1 MQYPIHRF
9 LIQLSL
15 VIFLFAITGCD
26 TEEEVKEEYDKYTF
40 DPQVISKLPL
50 YDSLAT
56 AIIENFP
63 AFQKYINADD
73 SYRSFRYMPFVTDDP
88 DVYIKLPK
96 AAAPN
101 IDPHFNRL
109 GKDFIYGFDIFKDS
123 SIKFF
128 VRTKYVSKSQIDINE
143 NLSYFATGNMRRR
156 KFPEKDSVLNNHW
169 QYWIQFSKRDLF

>member
-1 MQYPIHRF
+1 MQYPVHRF
-9 LIQLSL
+9 LIKLSL

-26 TEEEVKEEYDKYTF
+26 AEEDVKGEYNNYTF

-63 AFQKYINADD
+63 AFQKYIKADD

-88 DVYIKLPK
+88 EVYIKLPK

-128 VRTKYVSKSQIDINE
+128 VRTKYTSKTQIDIE
-143 NLSYFATGNMRRR
+143 DNLSYYPTGNMRRR

>member
-1 MQYPIHRF
+1 MQYLTHRF
-9 LIQLSL
+9 LIPLSL
-15 VIFLFAITGCD
+15 VIFLFTITGCD
-26 TEEEVKEEYDKYTF
+26 AEEDVKVEYNNHTF
-40 DPQVISKLPL
+40 DPQVINKLPL

-56 AIIENFP
+56 AIIQNFP
-63 AFQKYINADD
+63 AFQKYIKDDD

-128 VRTKYVSKSQIDINE
+128 VRTKYTSKTKVDIE
-143 NLSYFATGNMRRR
+143 DNLSYYPAGNMRRR
-156 KFPEKDSVLNNHW
+156 QFPEKDSVLNSHW
-169 QYWIQFSKRDLF
+169 QYWIRFSKRDLF

>member
-1 MQYPIHRF
+1 MQYLIRRF
-9 LIQLSL
+9 LIQLSF

-26 TEEEVKEEYDKYTF
+26 TEEEVKGEYDNYTF

-63 AFQKYINADD
+63 AFQKYIKDDD
-73 SYRSFRYMPFVTDDP
+73 SYRSFRYMPYVMDDP

-96 AAAPN
+96 AAASN
-101 IDPHFNRL
+101 IAPHFDRL

-128 VRTKYVSKSQIDINE
+128 VRTNYVSKSQIDINE
-143 NLSYFATGNMRRR
+143 NLSYYATGNMRRR
-156 KFPEKDSVLNNHW
+156 EFPEKDSLLNNHW